1 MSRHL
6 SVRVD
11 EDVVE
16 RLDVESRRAGRSRS
30 WLAKRLLEEGL
41 RMERHP
47 GIVFRSGPAGRRPG
61 LMGGPDVWEV
71 ARVAVGGENT
81 WEEVAELT
89 GLLQEQVGVALRY
102 YAEYRDE
109 IDAWIRMVDQ
119 EAERAKQTGGAGKN
133 FSPGEAAARRDVAAR
148 CRRGAARARPRSR
161 RSGRASPS
169 SRLTRRG
176 DLRRRAGGG
185 SGDRHGGRR

>member
-6 SVRVD
+6 SVRVE

-16 RLDVESRRAGRSRS
+16 RLDVESRRLGRSRS
-30 WLAKRLLEEGL
+30 WLAKRLLDEGL

-71 ARVAVGGENT
+71 ARVAAGGGNT

-89 GLLQEQVGVALRY
+89 GLSQEQVGVALRY
-102 YAEYRDE
+102 YAEHRDE

-119 EAERAKQTGGAGKN
+119 EAERAEADWRRQHELLAG
-133 FSPGEAAARRDVAAR
+133 
-148 CRRGAARARPRSR
+148 
-161 RSGRASPS
+161 
-169 SRLTRRG
+169 
-176 DLRRRAGGG
+176 
-185 SGDRHGGRR
+185 